1 MIAQRSL
8 NDRSK
13 IAQSSLK
20 DRSKIDQTYVCDL
33 CLCLCL
39 CLCFVFVF
47 VFQGG
52 AVEETSE
59 KCYFNINIYKNKVI
73 DITLFIVGNIP
84 SILQ

>member
-8 NDRSK
+8 NDSSMIM
-13 IAQSSLK
+13 IAQRSLK
-20 DRSKIDQTYVCDL
+20 DRSKIDQTYVCD
-33 CLCLCL
+33 LCLCL

-59 KCYFNINIYKNKVI
+59 KCYFNLNIYKNKVI